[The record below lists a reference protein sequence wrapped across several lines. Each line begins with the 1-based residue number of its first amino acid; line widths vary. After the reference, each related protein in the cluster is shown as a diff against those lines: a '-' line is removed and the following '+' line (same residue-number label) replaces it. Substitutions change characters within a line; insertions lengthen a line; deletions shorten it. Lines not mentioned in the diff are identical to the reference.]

1 MPRTQ
6 PFGTMAYVGLNES
19 PSEKEGKSLI
29 TCSLIRSGVLCL
41 NESPSEKEGKLV
53 RMTALILDAV
63 RPQ

>member
-6 PFGTMAYVGLNES
+6 PFGTMAYVG
-19 PSEKEGKSLI
+19 
-29 TCSLIRSGVLCL
+29 L